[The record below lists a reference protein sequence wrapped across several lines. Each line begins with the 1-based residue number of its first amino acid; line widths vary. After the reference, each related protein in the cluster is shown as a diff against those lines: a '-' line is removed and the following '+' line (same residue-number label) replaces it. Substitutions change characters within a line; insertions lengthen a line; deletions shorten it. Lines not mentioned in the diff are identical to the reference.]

1 METGVMNLSWPLV
14 FSQVFLLIG
23 VLLGVILVLRILLQR
38 NTPQVTIAWLLA
50 ILFLPY
56 IGVPLYLFLGGRK
69 VRRAT
74 AKKHPLDFTCV
85 ALSPSDGTEP
95 IRRLLEAYAIPA
107 PCMNNHLEVLNTGEQ
122 AYERLLQLIDQAHTS
137 IHIAIYV
144 FDKDPVAETIRDHLT
159 RKAREGVQIRV
170 LLDGV
175 GSLHTHRR
183 FFSTLLQAQGQVAYF
198 MPLLHRPFR
207 GRTNLRNHRKI
218 VLIDD
223 VTVWTGGRN
232 IGAEYMGPAAAPHR
246 WRDISFILRG
256 SAVVHYQD
264 VFRADWEFAYGD
276 RLESTWIEHASD
288 PSPCPGQG
296 IVQVVPSGPD
306 LPHDAL
312 YDAIV
317 SMAFA
322 AQERLWIVSPYFVPD
337 HALSQALAIAARR
350 GIDVRIIVPA
360 ESNYTL
366 VDLVRGRYLR
376 DLQRAGAKILL
387 YTPGM
392 MHAKL
397 LLKDQDLAMIGSA
410 NMDIRSL
417 FLDYEIAAFFYDANS
432 IRAVESWVEETLPH
446 CRVGVD
452 EVSMLR
458 SLFEAIVQV
467 IAPVV

>member
-1 METGVMNLSWPLV
+1 MNISWPLI
-14 FSQVFLLIG
+14 FSQLFLLIG
-23 VLLGVILVLRILLQR
+23 VLLGVILVVRILLQR

-74 AKKHPLDFTCV
+74 AKKQPLDFTCV
-85 ALSPSDGTEP
+85 TLSPSDGTEP

-107 PCMNNHLEVLNTGEQ
+107 PCASNHLEVLNSGEQ
-122 AYERLLQLIDQAHTS
+122 AYERLLQLIDQARTS
-137 IHIAIYV
+137 IYIAIYV
-144 FDKDPVAETIRDHLT
+144 FDTDPVAQTIRDHLT
-159 RKAREGVQIRV
+159 RKAREGVQVRV

-183 FFSTLLQAQGQVAYF
+183 FFSTLLQAQAQVAYF

-218 VLIDD
+218 VLVDD
-223 VTVWTGGRN
+223 TAVWTGGRN
-232 IGAEYMGPAAAPHR
+232 IGAEYMGPAPAQQR
-246 WRDISFILRG
+246 WRDISFILQG
-256 SAVVHYQD
+256 PAVAHYHD
-264 VFRADWEFAYGD
+264 VFRADWEFASGD
-276 RLESTWIEHASD
+276 RLKSTWSSRPDDQALAL
-288 PSPCPGQG
+288 GQS

-350 GIDVRIIVPA
+350 GVDVRIIVPA
-360 ESNYTL
+360 KSNYAL

-376 DLQRAGAKILL
+376 DLQRAGAKVLL
-387 YTPGM
+387 YGPGM
-392 MHAKL
+392 MHAKM

-417 FLDYEIAAFFYDANS
+417 FLDYEIAAFFYDSDS
-432 IRAVESWVEETLPH
+432 IQAVESWVHETLPH
-446 CRVGVD
+446 CRLGVD
-452 EVSMLR
+452 EVSMPR